1 MELRNVGR
9 SGLKVSAV
17 GLGCNNFGVLDIASS
32 RKVVHRALDLGVTL
46 FDTADIYGG
55 RGGSERQ
62 LGEILGPRRK
72 DIVLATKFGMQMDD
86 EGVKSGAARRYIVE
100 AVEES
105 LKRLA
110 TDWIDLYQLHKPDP
124 ATPLEETLSALD
136 DLVRAGKV
144 RYIGC
149 SNLPAWQV
157 ADAH

>member
-1 MELRNVGR
+1 M
-9 SGLKVSAV
+9 
-17 GLGCNNFGVLDIASS
+17 LDIESS

-72 DIVLATKFGMQMDD
+72 DIVLATKFGMPMD
-86 EGVKSGAARRYIVE
+86 EAGVKSGAARRYIVE
-100 AVEES
+100 AAEES

-157 ADAH
+157 ADAHWIARDRHPHAFHLRAG